1 MASSP
6 TSPPPPSAPAV
17 VARSAL
23 LKLTATASDGSL
35 ALRVTRLANHQLVT
49 GPGNVT
55 ATLDG
60 HRVPLTPEPNGTYLL
75 SLHGRH
81 GGRQSLRVVVAHD
94 GIRELLTGT
103 VSLPRQGSMLESLEG
118 HGMAAWWVLN
128 IAVILIA
135 VLVISRHRK

>member
-1 MASSP
+1 M
-6 TSPPPPSAPAV
+6 PSAPTPPNPNAPAV
-17 VARSAL
+17 LARSAL
-23 LKLTATASDGSL
+23 LKLTATPSDGSL
-35 ALRVTRLANHQLVT
+35 ALRVTRLANHQLIT
-49 GPGNVT
+49 GAGNVT

-75 SLHGRH
+75 SLHGRD
-81 GGRQSLRVVVAHD
+81 GGNQSLSVVVAHD
-94 GIRELLTGT
+94 GIRELLTAT
-103 VSLPRQGSMLESLEG
+103 VSLPRQRSVLESLEG

>member
-1 MASSP
+1 MASA
-6 TSPPPPSAPAV
+6 PPSPSDTAV

-23 LKLTATASDGSL
+23 LKLTATPADGSL
-35 ALRVTRLANHQLVT
+35 ALRVTRLANQQLVT
-49 GPGNVT
+49 GAGNVT

-60 HRVPLTPEPNGTYLL
+60 HRAALTAQPNGSYLL
-75 SLHGRH
+75 PLHGRDS
-81 GGRQSLRVVVAHD
+81 GKQSLRVIVAHD

-103 VSLPRQGSMLESLEG
+103 VVVPRQGSFLDSLQG

-128 IAVILIA
+128 VAVILIA

>member
-1 MASSP
+1 MASAP
-6 TSPPPPSAPAV
+6 TSPNGTAV

-23 LKLTATASDGSL
+23 LKLTATPADGSL
-35 ALRVTRLANHQLVT
+35 ALRVIRLDNQRLVT
-49 GPGNVT
+49 GAGNVT

-60 HRVPLTPEPNGTYLL
+60 HRVPLTAEPNGTYLL
-75 SLHGRH
+75 PLHGSDA
-81 GGRQSLRVVVAHD
+81 GRQSLRVVVAHD

-103 VSLPRQGSMLESLEG
+103 VVVPRKGSFLDSLQG

-128 IAVILIA
+128 VAVILIA

>member
-1 MASSP
+1 MPSASTSP
-6 TSPPPPSAPAV
+6 TPPDV

-23 LKLTATASDGSL
+23 LQLTATASDGSL
-35 ALRVTRLANHQLVT
+35 ALRVTRLANHQLIT
-49 GPGNVT
+49 GAGKVT
-55 ATLDG
+55 ASLDG

-75 SLHGRH
+75 SLHGSD
-81 GGRQSLRVVVAHD
+81 GGKRSLSVVVAHD

-103 VSLPRQGSMLESLEG
+103 VSLPRQRSMLDSLEG